1 MIGTTI
7 KQEGAMDHWNM
18 QQVFARIDE
27 QATQYQQHPLW
38 DMLKSGAGAEAALQ
52 KLRAFAPAI
61 SHFILGFRDFND
73 FVLPY
78 ANPATPLE
86 HAINNHAVED
96 STHFRPFIEDW
107 EKLGGDLL
115 LQQYEHLIPGR
126 AQEDHRLE
134 SDHSIA
140 CLRSKGE
147 SVPDMSGVMYSFLW
161 SDLANRHNR
170 KLLHEYSRLIHA
182 EGLDP
187 VIRFAII
194 EAGEATGLVMFN
206 ATARLANEVTAANGI
221 EYRYFGDYHLALE
234 TGHLVNQDQATVGFH
249 LSCVCEADEP
259 FKQLPLDEAQYRH
272 ALAMV
277 DATFALFVEWLDGI
291 VKVMQSV
298 RTG

>member
-1 MIGTTI
+1 ME
-7 KQEGAMDHWNM
+7 QWNM
-18 QQVFARIDE
+18 QQVFARIDQ
-27 QATQYQQHPLW
+27 QALHYQQHPLW
-38 DMLKSGAGAEAALQ
+38 AMLQSGGGPEAALK

-78 ANPATPLE
+78 PNPVSALE

-107 EKLGGDLL
+107 EKLGGDAL
-115 LQQYEHLIPGR
+115 LQAYEHLIPGR

-134 SDHSIA
+134 SDHTIA
-140 CLRSKGE
+140 CLRGKGE
-147 SVPDMSGVMYSFLW
+147 AVPDMSGVMYSFLW

-182 EGLDP
+182 EGSDP

-194 EAGEATGLVMFN
+194 EAGEATGLVMFH
-206 ATARLANEVTAANGI
+206 ATALLANELTAATGI

-234 TGHLVNQDQATVGFH
+234 TGHLVNQEPAASEFH
-249 LSCVCEADEP
+249 LTCSCEADEP
-259 FKQLPLDEAQYRH
+259 FKQLSLSEAQYRQ

-277 DATFALFVEWLDGI
+277 DATFVLFTEWLDGI
-291 VKVMQSV
+291 VKVGRSRYAAGTRSMLNDLAN
-298 RTG
+298 